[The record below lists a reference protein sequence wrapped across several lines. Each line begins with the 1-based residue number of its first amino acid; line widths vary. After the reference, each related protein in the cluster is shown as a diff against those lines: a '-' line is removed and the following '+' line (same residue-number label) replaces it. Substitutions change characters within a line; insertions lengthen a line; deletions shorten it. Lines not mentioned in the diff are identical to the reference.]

1 MSEAKE
7 FFSSIGQ
14 KMNQVKEQAPQAFGG
29 FSKLFANVM
38 AEGTISVLEK
48 EMIAL
53 GIAVSAKCAPCIR
66 AHVKKCIDAGA
77 TREQILEAASVA
89 VMMGGGPAFMH
100 LVEVIEALD
109 ALGK

>member
-14 KMNQVKEQAPQAFGG
+14 KMNQVKEQLPQAFGG
-29 FSKLFANVM
+29 FMGLFGNVM

-48 EMIAL
+48 ELIAL
-53 GIAVSAKCAPCIR
+53 GIGISAKCPPCIR
-66 AHVKKCIDAGA
+66 MHVKKCIDAGA

-100 LVEVIEALD
+100 VTEVIEALD

>member
-14 KMNQVKEQAPQAFGG
+14 KMNQIKEQAPQAFGG
-29 FSKLFANVM
+29 FTKLFSNVM

-53 GIAVSAKCAPCIR
+53 GIGISAKCAPCIR

-77 TREQILEAASVA
+77 TREQVLEVASVA

-100 LVEVIEALD
+100 ITEVIEALD